1 MLSAAANVAI
11 NGENVTYI
19 SFEEPRQQIEET
31 LKFLGYGEVEGLEIL
46 SLNPRM
52 ISLRALYDILSKT
65 VLDHRTMLFIDGL
78 NAIRREFG
86 EAFHRVVRD
95 VVFQMKKNGITVVIS
110 LIGGTIKETLL
121 STIVDNVVELR
132 VVEKGYDISEVV
144 GKKFIEFIWEGNRED
159 VLKIIRSLTDG
170 AECEIRAL
178 AKKKDGRAWID
189 ARCKKVGEYLIVVAR
204 DVSRLVSL
212 ETLLRATLDMLRH
225 SPSEIDEVENILRE
239 YFDDASFSEKIQDFK
254 IKVGEVTVP
263 VRFQDRVLGSLK
275 IQLPDWFEVTAE
287 DMELFNVL
295 GECVAKNMIMLE
307 SRRIIRSSLVAIK
320 AASENLAL
328 LVDRIRNPLA
338 AINGFVEVKVGG
350 DVYEKVHEQV
360 MAIEEIVK
368 TLDDEWEKVD
378 RLADKLSE
386 AFSVLEKL
394 GTTESQ
400 KINKKRKT

>member
-1 MLSAAANVAI
+1 MELVL
-11 NGENVTYI
+11 ENI
-19 SFEEPRQQIEET
+19 R
-31 LKFLGYGEVEGLEIL
+31 
-46 SLNPRM
+46 
-52 ISLRALYDILSKT
+52 
-65 VLDHRTMLFIDGL
+65 DGIFVIQ
-78 NAIRREFG
+78 NDVIVFATPSVK
-86 EAFHRVVRD
+86 EA
-95 VVFQMKKNGITVVIS
+95 
-110 LIGGTIKETLL
+110 
-121 STIVDNVVELR
+121 
-132 VVEKGYDISEVV
+132 GYDISEVV

>member
-1 MLSAAANVAI
+1 MDYMELVL
-11 NGENVTYI
+11 ENI
-19 SFEEPRQQIEET
+19 R
-31 LKFLGYGEVEGLEIL
+31 
-46 SLNPRM
+46 
-52 ISLRALYDILSKT
+52 
-65 VLDHRTMLFIDGL
+65 DGIFVIQ
-78 NAIRREFG
+78 NDVIVFATPSVK
-86 EAFHRVVRD
+86 EA
-95 VVFQMKKNGITVVIS
+95 
-110 LIGGTIKETLL
+110 
-121 STIVDNVVELR
+121 
-132 VVEKGYDISEVV
+132 GYDISEVV

-212 ETLLRATLDMLRH
+212 ETLLRATLDILRH

>member
-1 MLSAAANVAI
+1 
-11 NGENVTYI
+11 
-19 SFEEPRQQIEET
+19 
-31 LKFLGYGEVEGLEIL
+31 
-46 SLNPRM
+46 
-52 ISLRALYDILSKT
+52 
-65 VLDHRTMLFIDGL
+65 
-78 NAIRREFG
+78 
-86 EAFHRVVRD
+86 
-95 VVFQMKKNGITVVIS
+95 
-110 LIGGTIKETLL
+110 
-121 STIVDNVVELR
+121 
-132 VVEKGYDISEVV
+132 
-144 GKKFIEFIWEGNRED
+144 
-159 VLKIIRSLTDG
+159 
-170 AECEIRAL
+170 
-178 AKKKDGRAWID
+178 
-189 ARCKKVGEYLIVVAR
+189 
-204 DVSRLVSL
+204 
-212 ETLLRATLDMLRH
+212 MLRY

-386 AFSVLEKL
+386 AFSVLERL